1 MTPDTGRTTQTGY
14 SPINEAVKARIG
26 AIPGLRLIEDP
37 CRLEDF
43 GRDGTPHAFH
53 LPELVVEATEVP
65 QIQALLRLA
74 NEARFPVTPRGY
86 GTGLAGGALPV
97 RGGVVLSLVKLNR
110 ILAVERR
117 NMIAVA
123 EPGVLNLDLK
133 NAAREHGLFY
143 PPDPASN
150 DTCSIGGNAAT
161 NAGGPACVKY
171 GTTRD
176 YVLGLEAVLPSG
188 ELVATGVRTRKG
200 VVGYDMTRLL
210 VGSEGTLGV
219 ITKLILRL
227 IPHPAAVTTIVAVF
241 PELSSAMEAVT
252 ATLMRGHTPSAMEFM
267 DYRCLELVGELL
279 PFNGVTRAGAML
291 LIEQDG
297 EPGRIQAEIEQ
308 IGELCLE
315 QGAEDVIMA
324 PDSARRTRMWNV
336 RKEVSERIEKSSV
349 YDVHEDIVVP
359 IGRIAELAAI
369 LPDFE
374 RRFGMKT
381 YCFGHAGDGNIHL
394 NITADSR
401 EAAGRVEAG
410 VREILERV
418 ISMGG
423 TISGEHGVGFAK
435 QRFLPLELSAGSIHL
450 QRGIKQLFDPNLIL
464 NPGKLFA

>member
-1 MTPDTGRTTQTGY
+1 MTEAETTPTPY
-14 SPINEAVKARIG
+14 SPITAGIKARIA
-26 AIPGLRLIEDP
+26 AIPGLRLIDDP
-37 CRLEDF
+37 RKLEDF

-53 LPELVVEATEVP
+53 RPELVVEATEVP

-74 NEARFPVTPRGY
+74 NECRFPVTPRGF

-97 RGGVVLSLVKLNR
+97 LGGLVLSLARMNR
-110 ILAVERR
+110 ILAIEPR
-117 NMIAVA
+117 NMIAVV

-133 NAAREHGLFY
+133 NAVRQQGLFY

-150 DTCSIGGNAAT
+150 DTCSVGGNAAT
-161 NAGGPACVKY
+161 NAGGPSCVKY

-176 YVLGLEAVLPSG
+176 YVLGLEAVLPGG
-188 ELVATGVRTRKG
+188 ELIAAGVRTRKG

-241 PELSSAMEAVT
+241 PELAPAMEAVT
-252 ATLMRGHTPSAMEFM
+252 AILMRGHTPSALEFL

-279 PFNGVTRAGAML
+279 PFQGVSRAGAML

-297 EPGRIQAEIEQ
+297 DPALIQNEIEQ
-308 IGELCLE
+308 IGEICLTG
-315 QGAEDVIMA
+315 GAEDVIMA

-336 RKEVSERIEKSSV
+336 RKEVTERIEKRWA
-349 YDVHEDIVVP
+349 YDIHEDIVVP
-359 IGRIAELAAI
+359 LGRIAELVGL
-369 LPDFE
+369 LPE
-374 RRFGMKT
+374 YEARFGMKT

-401 EAAGRVEAG
+401 EAAPRVEEG
-410 VREILERV
+410 VREILQR
-418 ISMGG
+418 IIAMGG
-423 TISGEHGVGFAK
+423 TMSGEHGVGCAK
-435 QRFLPLELSAGSIHL
+435 QRFLPLELSAESIRL
-450 QRGIKQLFDPNLIL
+450 QRGIKLLFDPNLIL
-464 NPGKLFA
+464 NPGKLFT